1 MQEQEIEDKRV
12 GGTPGPPPPPGGAAQ
27 QQAAGKE
34 DAYHVHEQYTR
45 TVYRPSVGAGE
56 DRRVGGT
63 PGTTRSAAQQQA
75 AGKEDAHY
83 VHDGLGGR
91 DLPLTQGLGGGAV
104 RSMWLQAAR
113 RVFRLLSSVAP
124 ASPRTHPK
132 EA

>member
-1 MQEQEIEDKRV
+1 MRIRGWEEHQE
-12 GGTPGPPPPPGGAAQ
+12 PPGGAAQ

-63 PGTTRSAAQQQA
+63 PATTRSAAQQQA
-75 AGKEDAHY
+75 ARKENAHN

-91 DLPLTQGLGGGAV
+91 DLPLPQGLGGGAV
-104 RSMWLQAAR
+104 RSMWPQAAR
-113 RVFRLLSSVAP
+113 RVCRL
-124 ASPRTHPK
+124 
-132 EA
+132 

>member
-1 MQEQEIEDKRV
+1 MRIRGWEEHQDHHHHQE
-12 GGTPGPPPPPGGAAQ
+12 AL
-27 QQAAGKE
+27 
-34 DAYHVHEQYTR
+34 HSN
-45 TVYRPSVGAGE
+45 RPSVGAGE

-63 PGTTRSAAQQQA
+63 PATTRSAAQQQA
-75 AGKEDAHY
+75 ARKEDAHN

-104 RSMWLQAAR
+104 RSMWLQAAC